1 MMARWRN
8 EESSKNES
16 VQPLQEFQKKPT
28 ISSAEEAGK
37 YTKEEK
43 SRQSVWSVRPMRS
56 VGGGTNESPE

>member
-8 EESSKNES
+8 EESSKNEIRS
-16 VQPLQEFQKKPT
+16 TLARVPKKPT

-37 YTKEEK
+37 YTKVEK